1 MLIPVVWYYFSEIF
15 RSYSINH
22 HSHQDMFIDNP
33 ALQLTRDWIFDLKK
47 KEAVRGPTLRAG
59 KLMFLSIVDFDL
71 LLPEDI
77 I

>member
-1 MLIPVVWYYFSEIF
+1 MLIPVAWYYFSEIF

-47 KEAVRGPTLRAG
+47 GI
-59 KLMFLSIVDFDL
+59 KLYVARLSVHGS
-71 LLPEDI
+71 
-77 I
+77 